1 MAEKRTDGG
10 RDLQARLTALA
21 GLVVIVGGAALV
33 LFLAGVLGGQSG
45 GETESGVKIED
56 AQVLAPPPAPGRGD
70 LEVAPKVGALA
81 PDFEISD
88 YNGVRHRLSSFRGK
102 AVYLNFWASWC
113 VPCQA
118 ELPDMQELLERH
130 QDELAVITVNRREPL
145 ERAQLYFQNIERLNG
160 KPGLSFSVNG
170 LDPDDTLYQEYR
182 GLGMPVSVFIDA
194 SGVVTKVNNGL
205 IRLPQMEEAVAEA
218 MASAPPSGGSTP
230 GGSIGY

>member
-1 MAEKRTDGG
+1 MPETRR
-10 RDLQARLTALA
+10 RDLRARLTALT

-33 LFLAGVLGGQSG
+33 LFLAGVLGGQGG

-56 AQVLAPPPAPGRGD
+56 VKLVAPPPAPGRGD

-102 AVYLNFWASWC
+102 PVYLNFWATWC

-118 ELPDMQELLERH
+118 ELPDIKELLDRH
-130 QDELAVITVNRREPL
+130 ADELIVVTVNRREPL
-145 ERAQLYFQNIERLNG
+145 ERARLYFQSIEKLNG
-160 KPGLSFSVNG
+160 EPGLSFSVNG
-170 LDPDDTLYQEYR
+170 LDPDDTLYGEYR

-194 SGVVTKVNNGL
+194 TGVVTRVNNGL

-218 MASAPPSGGSTP
+218 IASAAPSGRSTP
-230 GGSIGY
+230 GSIGY

>member
-1 MAEKRTDGG
+1 MGEKRTGGG

-33 LFLAGVLGGQSG
+33 LFLAGMLGGQGG
-45 GETESGVKIED
+45 GETESGVAIQNV
-56 AQVLAPPPAPGRGD
+56 QVLAPPPAPGRGD

-88 YNGVRHRLSSFRGK
+88 YNGVRHRLSSFRGRP
-102 AVYLNFWASWC
+102 VYLNFWATWC

-130 QDELAVITVNRREPL
+130 QDELAIITVNRREPVG
-145 ERAQLYFQNIERLNG
+145 RAIDFFQKLPRLDG
-160 KPGLSFSVNG
+160 GTGVSFTVNG

-194 SGVVTKVNNGL
+194 NGVVTKVNNGL

-230 GGSIGY
+230 GSSIGY

>member
-88 YNGVRHRLSSFRGK
+88 YSGVRQRLSSFRGK
-102 AVYLNFWASWC
+102 AVYLNFWATWC

-130 QDELAVITVNRREPL
+130 QDELAIITVNRREPVG
-145 ERAQLYFQNIERLNG
+145 RAIDFFQKLPRLDG
-160 KPGLSFSVNG
+160 GTGVSFTVNG

-194 SGVVTKVNNGL
+194 NGVVTRVNNGL

-218 MASAPPSGGSTP
+218 VASAAPSRGSSP